1 MTFVA
6 PNATTMF
13 RSPLLLVTLLI
24 TLLAQAQ
31 RGTITGT
38 VTALENGKL
47 EPQPFASVLIKGTTT
62 GASTDLDGK
71 YFFKVEPGTYTVV
84 TTMVGYAAVEKAV
97 TVAADQTVKV
107 DLQLNGDALE
117 MKAVEIVKEKR
128 TDTETAVLME
138 TRKSEQVVNGVGRQ
152 QIAKSQDRT
161 ASDVVKRIPGVTI
174 IGDRFIMVRGLADRY
189 NTVLL
194 NDVAAPSMEADKRAF
209 SFDLIPS
216 AALDRILI
224 YKSGAPE
231 LPGDFAGGTI
241 KIGTLSVPEKNETR
255 FTLSSSF
262 RPGTTFQDF
271 RQDQKSGTD
280 ALGFDDGLRQLP
292 NAFPESL
299 IGANATTSQNAGR
312 SLSNNWASSMSSAM
326 PDGRLGL
333 FLARRFGKQGGTNT
347 YGNLTSIDYS
357 NTRLRYEAKN
367 YNYNAFNA
375 STGRSDTIYS
385 YNDEENI
392 ESSRLTLMHNWTAM
406 LGKHSKLEF
415 RNLLNQ
421 LGDNQ
426 TTYRTGRDLEGG
438 NELRNYAFRYR
449 QRTIYSGQ
457 LHGSHDIG
465 EKNKLEWTL
474 GYGKAISKEP
484 DFRRISTRRDING
497 GDSDQPFAAYIPLSA
512 DPFNAGR
519 SFSDLHEDVY
529 TARADYERT
538 ITENDEHWSLKL
550 RGGFYSEYK
559 QREFS
564 MRWMSYTKTN
574 GFDNTLVYQPL
585 TTLFSQEHINA
596 QNGFELDEGTN
607 ASDTYDANNTLMAG
621 YLGGTA
627 VYAHRWTVSGGA
639 RMEYNRQ
646 VLNSARYSGRKV
658 KVDNTVIAVLP
669 SANVSLA
676 IGEKQKVRAAY
687 SNTVNRPEFREL
699 APFSYYD
706 FTFNNVLAGNDSLKT
721 AFIHNVEAR
730 WELYPSLNEI
740 ISFGVF
746 YKRFNDPIE
755 TYFVPGGGSGGTRNF
770 TFDNAL
776 SAQSLGA
783 EVEVR
788 RSLSSLFET
797 GLLSRLGIQFNAAYI
812 STTVDLGKQAVG
824 QRSERPLMGQSPYV
838 VNAGIYYTDTASKF
852 QCNVLYNVIGPRL
865 FAVGTFGT
873 PDIYEMPRNVV
884 DVTLTKGLG
893 KRFEVKLSAQDILN
907 QRTRLVQDS
916 NENSKLDATDE
927 EVMGYRRGSYF
938 TAGVSYR
945 F

>member
-1 MTFVA
+1 
-6 PNATTMF
+6 MF
-13 RSPLLLVTLLI
+13 RSFSLILVLSAS
-24 TLLAQAQ
+24 LLAHAQ
-31 RGTITGT
+31 KGTITGT
-38 VTALENGKL
+38 VSSMEGGKA

-71 YFFKVEPGTYTVV
+71 YSFKVEPGNYTVV
-84 TTMVGYAAVEKAV
+84 TTMVGYPAVEKAV
-97 TVAADQTVKV
+97 SVVADQTVTV
-107 DLQLNGDALE
+107 DLRLDGSAME
-117 MKAVEIVKEKR
+117 MKAVEVVKEKR

-255 FTLSSSF
+255 LTVSSSI
-262 RPGTTFQDF
+262 RPGTTFKDF
-271 RQDQKSGTD
+271 RQDEQSSTD
-280 ALGFDDGLRQLP
+280 AFGFDDGLRQLP
-292 NAFPESL
+292 NTFPESL
-299 IGANATTSQNAGR
+299 IGANPTSAQNAGR
-312 SLSNNWASSMSSAM
+312 SLSNNWSSSLSSAM
-326 PDGRLGL
+326 PDGRMGL
-333 FLARRFGKQGGTNT
+333 FLARRFGKEGGSNT
-347 YGNLTSIDYS
+347 YGTLTSIDYA

-367 YNYNAFNA
+367 YNYNAYDPEL
-375 STGRSDTIYS
+375 GRSDTIYS

-392 ESSRLTLMHNWTAM
+392 QSSRVTVMNNWTAM

-415 RNLLNQ
+415 RNLFNQ

-457 LHGSHDIG
+457 LHGSHDLG
-465 EKNKLEWTL
+465 EKNKVEWTL

-484 DFRRISTRRDING
+484 DFRRISTRRDINS
-497 GDSDQPFAAYIPLSA
+497 GDAQSPFVAYIPLSA

-519 SFSDLHEDVY
+519 SFSDLNEDVY

-538 ITENDEHWSLKL
+538 ISESDEKWSVKV
-550 RGGFYSEYK
+550 RGGLYSEYK

-574 GFDNTLVYQPL
+574 GFDNTLVFLPL
-585 TTLFSQEHINA
+585 TDLFSANNING
-596 QNGFELDEGTN
+596 QGGFELDEGTN
-607 ASDTYDANNTLMAG
+607 ASDAYDGSNTLMAG

-627 VYAHRWTVSGGA
+627 VYARRWTISGGA

-646 VLNSARYSGRKV
+646 VLNSARYSGKKV
-658 KVDNTVIAVLP
+658 KVDNTVISVLP

-676 IGEKQKVRAAY
+676 ISEKQKVRAAY

-706 FTFNNVLAGNDSLKT
+706 FTFNNILAGNDSLKT
-721 AFIHNVEAR
+721 ATIHNVEAR

-746 YKRFNDPIE
+746 YKRFINPIE

-770 TFDNAL
+770 TFDNAI

-788 RSLSSLFET
+788 RSLSGLFKT
-797 GLLSRLGIQFNAAYI
+797 GPLSRLGAQFNAAYI
-812 STTVDLGKQAVG
+812 STTVDLGGQAVG
-824 QRSERPLMGQSPYV
+824 QSAERPLMGQSPYV

-884 DVTLTKGLG
+884 DITLTKGLG

-907 QRTRLVQDS
+907 QRTLLIQDS
-916 NENSKLDATDE
+916 NENGTLESADE

>member
-1 MTFVA
+1 
-6 PNATTMF
+6 MF
-13 RSPLLLVTLLI
+13 RSLSLFLALLVSLLL
-24 TLLAQAQ
+24 QAQ

-38 VTALENGKL
+38 VTALENGKV
-47 EPQPFASVLIKGTTT
+47 EPQPFANVVIKGTTT

-71 YFFKVEPGTYTVV
+71 YLFKVDPGTYTVV
-84 TTMVGYAAVEKAV
+84 TTMVGYPAVEKAV
-97 TVAADQTVKV
+97 SVVADQTVTV
-107 DLQLNGDALE
+107 DLQLDGSAME
-117 MKAVEIVKEKR
+117 MKAVEVVKEKR
-128 TDTETAVLME
+128 TDTEAAVLMD
-138 TRKSEQVVNGVGRQ
+138 TRKSEQVVNGLGRQ

-161 ASDVVKRIPGVTI
+161 AGDVVKRIPGVTI

-241 KIGTLSVPEKNETR
+241 KIGTMSVPEKNETR
-255 FTLSSSF
+255 FTFSTSI
-262 RPGTTFQDF
+262 RPGTTFKDF
-271 RQDQKSGTD
+271 RQDKTSSTD
-280 ALGFDDGLRQLP
+280 AFGFDDGSRLMPSDLP
-292 NAFPESL
+292 STL
-299 IGANATTSQNAGR
+299 IGASPTTAQNVGR
-312 SLSNNWASSMSSAM
+312 SLSNNWASSLSTAM

-333 FLARRFGKQGGTNT
+333 YIARRFGKEGGRNT

-357 NTRLRYEAKN
+357 NTRLHYTAKN
-367 YNYNAFNA
+367 YNYNAYDPEL
-375 STGRSDTIYS
+375 GRSDTIYS

-392 ESSRLTLMHNWTAM
+392 QSARVTLMHNWTAM
-406 LGKHSKLEF
+406 LGKHSRIDF

-421 LGDNQ
+421 MGDNQ

-465 EKNKLEWTL
+465 EKSKLDWTL

-484 DFRRISTRRDING
+484 DFRRISTRRDLNT
-497 GDSDQPFAAYIPLSA
+497 GDANTPFTAYIPLSA

-529 TARADYERT
+529 TARVDYERT
-538 ITENDEHWSLKL
+538 LKESDDHWALKL
-550 RGGFYSEYK
+550 RGGLYSEYK
-559 QREFS
+559 QRDFS
-564 MRWMSYTKTN
+564 MRWLSYTKGINFNNDLADLPMETI
-574 GFDNTLVYQPL
+574 
-585 TTLFSQEHINA
+585 FSQQNING
-596 QNGFELDEGTN
+596 QGGFELDEGTN
-607 ASDTYDANNTLMAG
+607 ASDKYEANNTLMAG

-627 VYAHRWTVSGGA
+627 VYAHRWTISGGA

-646 VLNSARYSGRKV
+646 VLNSARYSGRNV
-658 KVDNTVIAVLP
+658 SVDNMVLAVLP

-676 IGEKQKVRAAY
+676 IGEKQQVRVAY
-687 SNTVNRPEFREL
+687 SNTLNRPEFREL

-706 FTFNNVLAGNDSLKT
+706 FTYNNVLAGNDSLKT
-721 AFIHNVEAR
+721 AYIHNVEAR
-730 WELYPSLNEI
+730 WELYPELNGI

-746 YKRFNDPIE
+746 YKRFENPIE
-755 TYFVPGGGSGGTRNF
+755 TYFVPGGGGGGTRNF
-770 TFDNAL
+770 TFGNAVG
-776 SAQSLGA
+776 ATSLGA
-783 EVEVR
+783 EMEVR
-788 RSLSSLFET
+788 RSLKGWFEN
-797 GLLSRLGIQFNAAYI
+797 GLLSRLGAQVNAAYI
-812 STTVDLGKQAVG
+812 STSVDLGKKAVG
-824 QRSERPLMGQSPYV
+824 QSGERPLMGQSPYV
-838 VNAGIYYTDTASKF
+838 VNAGLYYTDVDHKF

-884 DVTLTKGLG
+884 DITLTKGLG
-893 KRFEVKLSAQDILN
+893 ERFEVKLSAQDVLN
-907 QRTRLVQDS
+907 QRTRLIQDS
-916 NENSKLDATDE
+916 NEDGSLTGVDE
-927 EVMGYRRGSYF
+927 EVMSFRRGSYF
-938 TAGVSYR
+938 SAGLSYR

>member
-1 MTFVA
+1 MS
-6 PNATTMF
+6 
-13 RSPLLLVTLLI
+13 RSLSLFLALIISLLV
-24 TLLAQAQ
+24 QAQ
-31 RGTITGT
+31 RGTIIGT
-38 VTALENGKL
+38 VTALENGKA
-47 EPQPFASVLIKGTTT
+47 EPQPFANVVIKGTTT

-84 TTMVGYAAVEKAV
+84 TTMVGYPSVEKAV
-97 TVAADQTVKV
+97 SVVADQTVTV
-107 DLQLNGDALE
+107 DLQLDGAAME
-117 MKAVEIVKEKR
+117 MKAVEVVKEKR
-128 TDTETAVLME
+128 TDTEAAVLMD
-138 TRKSEQVVNGVGRQ
+138 TRKSEQVVNGLGRQ

-241 KIGTLSVPEKNETR
+241 KIGTMSVPEKNETR
-255 FTLSSSF
+255 FTVSTSF

-271 RQDQKSGTD
+271 RQDKSSGTD
-280 ALGFDDGLRQLP
+280 AFGFDDGSRLMP
-292 NAFPESL
+292 SDFPTTL
-299 IGANATTSQNAGR
+299 IGANHTTAQNAGR
-312 SLSNNWASSMSSAM
+312 SLSNNWASSLGTAM
-326 PDGRLGL
+326 PDGRIGL
-333 FLARRFGKQGGTNT
+333 YIARRFGKKDGRNT

-357 NTRLRYEAKN
+357 NTRLRYTAKN
-367 YNYNAFNA
+367 YNYNAYDPEL
-375 STGRSDTIYS
+375 GRSDTIYN

-392 ESSRLTLMHNWTAM
+392 QSARVTLMHNWTAM
-406 LGKHSKLEF
+406 LGKHGRIDF

-421 LGDNQ
+421 MGDNQ
-426 TTYRTGRDLEGG
+426 TTFRTGRDLEGG

-465 EKNKLEWTL
+465 EKSKLEWTL

-484 DFRRISTRRDING
+484 DFRRISTRRDLG
-497 GDSDQPFAAYIPLSA
+497 TGDANAPFTAYIPLSA

-519 SFSDLHEDVY
+519 SFSELHEDVY

-538 ITENDEHWSLKL
+538 LKESDDHWAVKL
-550 RGGFYSEYK
+550 RGGLYSEYK
-559 QREFS
+559 QRDFS
-564 MRWMSYTKTN
+564 MRWLSYTKGINFNNDLAGLPMETI
-574 GFDNTLVYQPL
+574 
-585 TTLFSQEHINA
+585 FSA
-596 QNGFELDEGTN
+596 QNINGQTGFELDEGTN
-607 ASDTYDANNTLMAG
+607 ASDKYDANNTLMAG

-627 VYAHRWTVSGGA
+627 VYARRWTISGGA

-646 VLNSARYSGRKV
+646 VLNSARYSGRTV
-658 KVDNTVIAVLP
+658 SVDNTLVAVLP

-676 IGEKQKVRAAY
+676 IGEKQQVRMAY
-687 SNTVNRPEFREL
+687 SNTLNRPEFREL

-706 FTFNNVLAGNDSLKT
+706 FTYNNVLAGNDSLKT
-721 AFIHNVEAR
+721 AYIHNVEAR
-730 WELYPSLNEI
+730 WELYPALNEI

-746 YKRFNDPIE
+746 YKRFENPIE
-755 TYFVPGGGSGGTRNF
+755 TYFVPGGGGGGTRNF
-770 TFDNAL
+770 TFGNAVG
-776 SAQSLGA
+776 ATSLGA
-783 EVEVR
+783 EMEVR
-788 RSLSSLFET
+788 RSLKGWFEN
-797 GLLSRLGIQFNAAYI
+797 GLLSRLGVQFNATYI
-812 STTVDLGKQAVG
+812 STSVDLGKKAVG
-824 QRSERPLMGQSPYV
+824 QSGERPLMGQSPYV
-838 VNAGIYYTDTASKF
+838 VNAGLYYTDTDHKL

-893 KRFEVKLSAQDILN
+893 ERFELKLSAQDVLN
-907 QRTRLVQDS
+907 QRTRLIQDS
-916 NENSKLDATDE
+916 NEDGSLTGVDE
-927 EVMGYRRGSYF
+927 EVMSFRRGGYF
-938 TAGVSYR
+938 SAGLSYR